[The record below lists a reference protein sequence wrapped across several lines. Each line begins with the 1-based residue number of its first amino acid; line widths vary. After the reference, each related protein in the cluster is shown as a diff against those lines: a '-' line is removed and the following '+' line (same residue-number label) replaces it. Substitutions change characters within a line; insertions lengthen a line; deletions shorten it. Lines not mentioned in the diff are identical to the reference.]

1 MQHQTRFGLFLF
13 CIGLPLGAGTSVFA
27 QADGNSES
35 RESAAAIGETLAF
48 EIKLQTVLKHD
59 DNRFLWFHPRVA
71 AAPGLGQ
78 GRKPA
83 VFMTLQKHLRTSD
96 HYSGLYVMRS
106 DDLGRTWSEPDL
118 PPQLDW
124 VKDGKV
130 DVAVA
135 DVTPGWHAP
144 TAKMLAVGAQVRY
157 SAAGEQLEDQQRAH
171 QTAYAVLE
179 PKTGEW
185 IRWQRLEMPAAE
197 QFHFARSA
205 CAQWLVEPDGSILL
219 PFYIGPDAHKPHS
232 VTVVRCS
239 FDGRRLEYRG
249 HGNVMRLDVVRGLV
263 EPSLV
268 KFQGRYYLTLRNDLK
283 GYVTV
288 SDDGMDY
295 RAIEPWAFGDGKE
308 LGSYNTQQHWLAHSE
323 ALFLVYTRR
332 GAGNDHIMR
341 HRAPLWIAQVDP
353 RRLRVMRN
361 TEKILVPERG
371 ATLGNFGAAPI
382 TKNESWVTV
391 AEGVWNDEARRR
403 GADGSLFVARVVWSK
418 PNKDLSGN

>member
-1 MQHQTRFGLFLF
+1 MADRICDNCMSPVPIGTDKCPKCGILFENTNP
-13 CIGLPLGAGTSVFA
+13 GGALPNGWVLGGRYTVGRYIDIDGEGVLYSAI
-27 QADGNSES
+27 DGN
-35 RESAAAIGETLAF
+35 
-48 EIKLQTVLKHD
+48 
-59 DNRFLWFHPRVA
+59 
-71 AAPGLGQ
+71 
-78 GRKPA
+78 
-83 VFMTLQKHLRTSD
+83 TLQRVTVKEFMPVTLCASRSEAGAIQPKPGCEVLFKTTRMDFADLYGSLLRL
-96 HYSGLYVMRS
+96 GLVEG
-106 DDLGRTWSEPDL
+106 LV
-118 PPQLDW
+118 QVLD
-124 VKDGKV
+124 V
-130 DVAVA
+130 
-135 DVTPGWHAP
+135 
-144 TAKMLAVGAQVRY
+144 
-157 SAAGEQLEDQQRAH
+157 LEENN
-171 QTAYAVLE
+171 TAYAVLE

-295 RAIEPWAFGDGKE
+295 RAIEPWAFGDGEE